1 MTMNLFKCLLISAA
15 VVVSASACDCSQY
28 KGDRNI
34 KKVMK
39 EFNNVGIQ
47 AAVVKEG
54 EIIYCKSFGLKNIES
69 GEKLEND
76 DVMRIA
82 SISKSFTTTSLM
94 QLVEK
99 GQISLDDDV
108 SDLIGFKI
116 RNPYFPDKKITLR
129 MILSHTSSIKDKE
142 DYFTLDH
149 LNPAVNG
156 DCKDSYHQNYGP
168 GEGYDYSNMGM
179 NLAGSILEKVSGA
192 RFDVYVKNNV
202 IRPLGL
208 YGGHNVDS
216 LDAERFATIYEPN
229 DGKYVV
235 SEGAYRSRRDDMPGY
250 VMGYSAPIFS
260 PTGGIKISAHD
271 LARYMTMHMNYGE
284 LDGVRIISK
293 ESAMT
298 MQTPVWTDRKDDVY
312 GLSIVTFIDMIDDP
326 KYNQEDFSKCLK
338 GHTGSAYGLYSIM
351 IFSPIDKWGIV
362 VMTNGASN
370 VYKNDKNMFTKR
382 AVNALYD
389 AFIR

>member
-1 MTMNLFKCLLISAA
+1 MRIVKWLLCAA
-15 VVVSASACDCSQY
+15 VTVMAAGCNFSEFKADM
-28 KGDRNI
+28 GM

-39 EFNNVGIQ
+39 EFNNVGVQ
-47 AAVVKEG
+47 TAVVKDG
-54 EIIYCKSFGLKNIES
+54 KIIFCKSYGKKNLES
-69 GEKLEND
+69 GAALENND
-76 DVMRIA
+76 IMRIA

-99 GQISLDDDV
+99 GMIKLDDDV

-116 RNPYFPDKKITLR
+116 RNPYFPDTKITLR

-156 DCKDSYHQNYGP
+156 DCKDSFHENYGP
-168 GEGYDYSNMGM
+168 GEGYDYSNMGL
-179 NLAGSILEKVSGA
+179 NLAGSILEKVSGV
-192 RFDVYVKNNV
+192 RFDDYVRNNV

-216 LDAERFATIYEPN
+216 LDANLFATIYEPDN
-229 DGKYVV
+229 GKY
-235 SEGAYRSRRDDMPGY
+235 EAQPGAYRSRAAEMPNY
-250 VMGYSAPIFS
+250 VMGYSTPLFS
-260 PTGGIKISAHD
+260 PTGGVKISSHD

-284 LDGVRIISK
+284 LDGVRIISE
-293 ESAMT
+293 ESAKT
-298 MQTPVWTDRKDDVY
+298 MQTPVWDKNEIY
-312 GLSIVTFIDMIDDP
+312 GLTIKTFVNMIDDP
-326 KYNQEDFSKCLK
+326 KYNVEDLDKCLK

-362 VMTNGASN
+362 VMTNGASH
-370 VYKNDKNMFTKR
+370 VYKNDQNMFIKR
-382 AVNALYD
+382 AVNTIYD